1 MPFLKPKT
9 RARYMPKR
17 KRVYKKRRYPLQKFK
32 PVRGMTRAVM
42 PFTREVETYFHLS
55 DLTGN
60 TTAPFKNFQHTT
72 DGGVVGQISL
82 ALEDLPSHSDFT
94 NLFRQY
100 KLNYMKIIMIPA
112 ANTTLPGNT
121 TAPFKNFQHTTD
133 GGVVGQISLALED
146 LPSHSDFTNLFRQY
160 KLNYMK
166 IIMIPAANTTLP
178 GETRDEGGNYSNNQ
192 ILIRTM
198 FNRTGIAIGAGNTI
212 SEWSQVQAKKQWVL
226 ARDKPTVITCKLS
239 QLSNTVDATTSTEV
253 SSIVRPRYIS
263 TNNTGA
269 KHYGLNI
276 RFDSLNGNPLSQS
289 DHIWPRS

>member
-55 DLTGN
+55 DLT
-60 TTAPFKNFQHTT
+60 
-72 DGGVVGQISL
+72 
-82 ALEDLPSHSDFT
+82 
-94 NLFRQY
+94 
-100 KLNYMKIIMIPA
+100 
-112 ANTTLPGNT
+112 GNT

-289 DHIWPRS
+289 DHIWPQFRIMCKAYFTCKGVA